1 MNRIA
6 IAPVASALL
15 RGLIDRAEVP
25 RNKILL
31 TEAITVEWCSLTFT
45 GERHQLQLRIPPPD
59 SRMIMKR
66 MCDGLE
72 DAEFNIPGAIV
83 ADIGFTA
90 APERHGSTTITIE
103 ALTVSAD

>member
-15 RGLIDRAEVP
+15 RGLIDRANVP
-25 RNKILL
+25 RNRILL
-31 TEAITVEWCSLTFT
+31 TEAVTVEWCSLTFT

-59 SRMIMKR
+59 SRAITER

-72 DAEFNIPGAIV
+72 DAEFNIPGVII

-90 APERHGSTTITIE
+90 APGSDGSTTITIE

>member
-6 IAPVASALL
+6 MAPVASALL
-15 RGLIDRAEVP
+15 RGLIDRADVA
-25 RNKILL
+25 RNRILL
-31 TEAITVEWCSLTFT
+31 TEAVTVDWCPLTLS
-45 GERHQLQLRIPPPD
+45 GERHQFQLRITAPD
-59 SRMIMKR
+59 SRAIAER

-72 DAEFNIPGAIV
+72 EGEFNIPGVIV

-90 APERHGSTTITIE
+90 AAGRDASTTITIE

>member
-15 RGLIDRAEVP
+15 RGLIDRANVP
-25 RNKILL
+25 RNRILL
-31 TEAITVEWCSLTFT
+31 SGADTVEWCSLTFT

-59 SRMIMKR
+59 SREIMKR

-90 APERHGSTTITIE
+90 APERDGSTTITIE

>member
-15 RGLIDRAEVP
+15 RGLIDRANVP
-25 RNKILL
+25 RNRILL
-31 TEAITVEWCSLTFT
+31 TEAVTVEWCSLTFT

-59 SRMIMKR
+59 SRKIVER

-72 DAEFNIPGAIV
+72 DAEFNISGVIV
-83 ADIGFTA
+83 ADIGSTA
-90 APERHGSTTITIE
+90 APGRDGSTTITIE

>member
-15 RGLIDRAEVP
+15 RGLIDRADVP
-25 RNKILL
+25 RNRILL
-31 TEAITVEWCSLTFT
+31 TETITVEWCSLTFT

-59 SRMIMKR
+59 SRKIMER
-66 MCDGLE
+66 ICDGLE

-83 ADIGFTA
+83 ADIGSTA
-90 APERHGSTTITIE
+90 APERDGSTTITIE